1 MTNAGAVGGRRFAKG
16 QAHGVQHVGVRAA
29 TVGVMQET
37 SFVGSR
43 RKARE
48 SEQPGL
54 TE

>member
-1 MTNAGAVGGRRFAKG
+1 MEVVIKP
-16 QAHGVQHVGVRAA
+16 HVDWYTR
-29 TVGVMQET
+29 QEQDQLLEGM
-37 SFVGSR
+37 FRLEPQCVGSR